1 VTDVT
6 EFKVPGGGKKLYL
19 SAILDLYDRTPVAFV
34 MSHCNDNRLVFK
46 TFDQAMAANP
56 DAKPIFHSDR
66 GFQYTNA
73 MFQSKLKE
81 HGIQQSMS
89 RVGHC
94 IDNGPIEGFWG
105 IIKTEMYQMYEINDG
120 ESLQFAIEDYLRF
133 YTEDRPQGR
142 FHCQTP
148 LEIRTAALSTDQPVA
163 YPIPVNKRILKYKAK
178 WQALKTATQK
188 SCDCQQSIL
197 DILPVYLTGGISH
210 SNYASDLSC
219 LSHDVDILNYLGYN
233 PFCLYTKSLQ

>member
-1 VTDVT
+1 M
-6 EFKVPGGGKKLYL
+6 LYL
-19 SAILDLYDRTPVAFV
+19 STILDLYDRTPVAFV
-34 MSHCNDNRLVFK
+34 LGHRNDNQLVFK

-66 GFQYTNA
+66 GFQYTNEV
-73 MFQSKLKE
+73 FQGKLKK
-81 HGIQQSMS
+81 HGIQPSMS

-105 IIKTEMYQMYEINDG
+105 IIKTEMYQMYQIDDE
-120 ESLQFAIEDYLRF
+120 ESLRFAIEDYLRF
-133 YTEDRPQGR
+133 YSEDRPQGR

-178 WQALKTATQK
+178 WQTSKN
-188 SCDCQQSIL
+188 
-197 DILPVYLTGGISH
+197 SH
-210 SNYASDLSC
+210 
-219 LSHDVDILNYLGYN
+219 
-233 PFCLYTKSLQ
+233 TKVV